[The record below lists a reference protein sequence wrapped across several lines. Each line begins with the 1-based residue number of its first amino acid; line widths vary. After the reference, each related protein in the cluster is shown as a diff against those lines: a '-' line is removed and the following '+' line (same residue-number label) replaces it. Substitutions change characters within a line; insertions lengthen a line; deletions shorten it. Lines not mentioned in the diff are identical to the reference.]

1 MFAFKK
7 DNIAQGLSHEI
18 NKKRPIKAMVLL
30 NNQEVES
37 KLNGVSKE
45 WVLNDNCIQRT
56 LVFKDFVEAFSF
68 MTSAAILSEKLNH
81 HPNWKNVYNKVDI
94 TLSTHDAGGL
104 TDLDFKLAKAIDV
117 VLDKYQ

>member
-1 MFAFKK
+1 
-7 DNIAQGLSHEI
+7 
-18 NKKRPIKAMVLL
+18 MVLL

-37 KLNGVSKE
+37 KLNSISKE

-104 TDLDFKLAKAIDV
+104 TDLDFKLAKAMDV

>member
-1 MFAFKK
+1 
-7 DNIAQGLSHEI
+7 
-18 NKKRPIKAMVLL
+18 MVLL

-37 KLNGVSKE
+37 KLNGVSNE

-56 LVFKDFVEAFSF
+56 LVFKDFEEAFSF

-104 TDLDFKLAKAIDV
+104 TDLDFKLA
-117 VLDKYQ
+117 

>member
-1 MFAFKK
+1 
-7 DNIAQGLSHEI
+7 
-18 NKKRPIKAMVLL
+18 MVLL
-30 NNQEVES
+30 KNQEVES
-37 KLNGVSKE
+37 KIKGISKE

-104 TDLDFKLAKAIDV
+104 TDLDFKLAKAMDV

>member
-1 MFAFKK
+1 
-7 DNIAQGLSHEI
+7 
-18 NKKRPIKAMVLL
+18 MVLL

-37 KLNGVSKE
+37 KLNGISKE

-68 MTSAAILSEKLNH
+68 MTSTAILSEKLNH

-117 VLDKYQ
+117 VLSKYQ